1 MHTTA
6 HTPSSDATAAQAMVW
21 TDSLHTGDVRM
32 DETHREFTDMINLIL
47 ATPEAE
53 QLPIYKE
60 FLNHTVEHFAQEERW
75 MLATG
80 FSADNCHASHHAT
93 IMETLH
99 AVVEHYEKDDKEIIT
114 RLAEA
119 LVEWF
124 PQHAATMD
132 AGLALHMKD
141 VGFDSRT
148 ETLADPSK
156 VRPATMSGCGSVS
169 CS

>member
-1 MHTTA
+1 
-6 HTPSSDATAAQAMVW
+6 
-21 TDSLHTGDVRM
+21 
-32 DETHREFTDMINLIL
+32 
-47 ATPEAE
+47 
-53 QLPIYKE
+53 
-60 FLNHTVEHFAQEERW
+60 
-75 MLATG
+75 
-80 FSADNCHASHHAT
+80 
-93 IMETLH
+93 METLH

-148 ETLADPSK
+148 ETLADPSR